1 MKETFNIFCTIFF
14 LQLGCY
20 SVFAQHPAEE
30 GYVSPITEVF
40 GHKIGGYYDIK
51 EDWNGFIW
59 MATNNGLLRIDGSR
73 ARVFSRSKTDSTLT
87 HKIVYHIL
95 VDEENKLLWLATA
108 MGLTRFDPAT
118 EKSKHYQAVYE
129 NPNSLADNIV
139 RHVYKDSEGD
149 IWAGCFNHGLSRY
162 RAESDD
168 FENFYFEVPE
178 IDSLQNL
185 YPNVNESRINSFK
198 EIKEDTRDP
207 DLLWLSTPQGIVS
220 FRKSSKEF
228 QWQFLKS
235 EDPQAN
241 YLMKSSTDFL
251 QIGGKILIGTH
262 SEGFMFDIEKK
273 TVHPLDLGP
282 DNTLNYIVE
291 INEHPDGFLQLTY
304 VQGLVYFDPHK
315 EQLINKWEDIPR
327 QGKYYGIRLI
337 DSQGRIWLNS
347 SRVSAIFDPIKQIS
361 EDYNLP
367 AGVQGNPQVFKKI
380 GNGRIAM
387 LFGKNRTCYIFDTN
401 KRSWQRIRM
410 SGSGLDL
417 ENVIWN
423 DLISYRNHELLLL
436 SEEKVF
442 RLNLQNGN
450 LKELKVDLDHS
461 YPGFTK
467 ALLDKKGR
475 LWLATR
481 RVGLLRQDR
490 PGTKM
495 HHYVNELNSEFSSS
509 LYTWITDLLEDR
521 AGNVWIRL
529 ARSYAIYE
537 TQKDRF
543 RVFSHYKTPEKT
555 FRYIRNFSED
565 PTGDVWV
572 ASEDTGLGRTDAMQV
587 EKGIVQKL
595 SVRDGLFSD
604 EIKQISFDQE
614 ANLWMLTEN
623 GLSRFHSK
631 NPNVWNYPWDRGIPK
646 SDFIL
651 TLEDGSLALARS
663 DGGISLINPIN
674 IIEQKNIP
682 YPYITSVIAADQ
694 VQYEAGNR
702 IDLKEIEIEEGRD
715 YLSIAFSAI
724 GYSNPKE
731 FAYKLKGVDTD
742 WVLTREFRSTS
753 YSNLSP
759 KSYTFYLK
767 SRLVG
772 GEWSEEV
779 SVNIYLVPKWFETL
793 WFKIIAALLILMIAY
808 SVYRWR
814 LEDVRNQER
823 IKADFQQRINDVEM
837 QSLRSQMN
845 PHFLFN
851 SLNSIQLYIIKNK
864 PEKAVEYLGNFSR
877 LMRLILSNSRSK
889 TITLKQELESLQL
902 YMELENLRFSD
913 MFEFHIYVEK
923 EVRINDFELPP
934 MLLQP
939 FVENAI
945 WHGLQPK
952 EGKGEINIHI
962 SLEEEYLVCEIQDNG
977 IGREASARL
986 KGRPK
991 KQHKS
996 MGMKITA
1003 DRLEMINHAQYGQAS
1018 MEIEDLYHAN
1028 GEAAG
1033 TKVIVRVPI

>member
-1 MKETFNIFCTIFF
+1 M
-14 LQLGCY
+14 QLGCY
-20 SVFAQHPAEE
+20 SAFTQHPAED
-30 GYVSPITEVF
+30 GYISPITEVF

-73 ARVFSRSKTDSTLT
+73 ARVFSRSKTDSTLS
-87 HKIVYHIL
+87 HKIVYNIL
-95 VDEENKLLWLATA
+95 LDKENKLLWLATA

-118 EKSKHYQAVYE
+118 EKSKHYQAIYE
-129 NPNSLADNIV
+129 DPNSLADNIV
-139 RHVYKDSEGD
+139 RYVFKDSKGD
-149 IWAGCFNHGLSRY
+149 IWVGCFNHGLSKY

-168 FENFYFEVPE
+168 FENFYFEVPQM
-178 IDSLQNL
+178 DSLQNV
-185 YPNVNESRINSFK
+185 YPNVNESRLNSFK
-198 EIKEDTRDP
+198 EIKEDTQDS
-207 DLLWLSTPQGIVS
+207 DLLWLSTPQGMVS
-220 FRKSSKEF
+220 FRKSSKKF
-228 QWQFLKS
+228 QWQFLESTGPK
-235 EDPQAN
+235 AN
-241 YLMKSSTDFL
+241 YLMKSSTDFF
-251 QIGGKILIGTH
+251 QIGHKILVGTH
-262 SEGFMFDIEKK
+262 SQGFVFDIEKK
-273 TVHPLDLGP
+273 KVNPLDLGV
-282 DNTLNYIVE
+282 DNKLSYIVE
-291 INEHPDGFLQLTY
+291 INQHPKGFLQLTY
-304 VQGLVYFDPHK
+304 LQGLAYFDLQN
-315 EQLINKWEDIPR
+315 EIILDKWEDKAD

-337 DSQGRIWLNS
+337 DSQRRIWLNS
-347 SRVSAIFDPIKQIS
+347 SRVSSIFDPVKQIA

-367 AGVQGNPQVFKKI
+367 AGIKGTPQVFKKI

-387 LFGKNRTCYIFDTN
+387 LFGKNKSCYIFHTE
-401 KRSWQRIRM
+401 RRRWQRIDM
-410 SGSGLDL
+410 YGVGLDL
-417 ENVIWN
+417 EALIWN
-423 DLISYRNHELLLL
+423 DLISYSKNELLLL

-442 RLNLQNGN
+442 RLNLQTGK
-450 LKELKVDLDHS
+450 LTEFPVDLDHS

-475 LWLATR
+475 LWIATR

-490 PGTKM
+490 PRSKM

-509 LYTWITDLLEDR
+509 LYTWITDLIEDR
-521 AGNVWIRL
+521 AGNIWIRL

-537 TQKDRF
+537 TKKDRF

-646 SDFIL
+646 SDFML
-651 TLEDGSLALARS
+651 TLENGMLALARS
-663 DGGISLINPIN
+663 KGGISLINPEN

-731 FAYKLKGVDTD
+731 FAYKLDGVDTD
-742 WVLTREFRSTS
+742 WVFTQEFRSTS
-753 YSNLSP
+753 YTNLSP
-759 KSYTFYLK
+759 KTYTFFLK

-779 SVNIYLVPKWFETL
+779 SVQIYLVPKWFETI
-793 WFKIIAALLILMIAY
+793 WFQMIAAFLLLIIAY

-864 PEKAVEYLGNFSR
+864 PEKAVEYLGSFSR

-913 MFEFHIYVEK
+913 MFEFHIYIEK
-923 EVRINDFELPP
+923 EVRINDFEIPP

-952 EGKGEINIHI
+952 GGKGEINIHI
-962 SLEEEYLVCEIQDNG
+962 SLEGEYLVCEIEDNG

-1003 DRLEMINHAQYGQAS
+1003 DRLEMINHVQYGQAS
-1018 MEIEDLYHAN
+1018 MEIKDLYKDD
-1028 GEAAG
+1028 GEATG
-1033 TKVIVRVPI
+1033 TRVIIRVPI